1 MERIRQVLQQID
13 NLVSR
18 IPLDFTL
25 HFIISALIAGGAT
38 CVAGIICG
46 DLLQSTLVGLITAL
60 VIGVAKEIF
69 IDAMLKGT
77 YADIADL
84 CADISGAIAGAAL
97 VVAGAMTF

>member
-1 MERIRQVLQQID
+1 MERIRQALQQID

-46 DLLQSTLVGLITAL
+46 YLHQGFVLGLP
-60 VIGVAKEIF
+60 
-69 IDAMLKGT
+69 
-77 YADIADL
+77 
-84 CADISGAIAGAAL
+84 S
-97 VVAGAMTF
+97 